1 MEDDEEEV
9 GEEENGDLC
18 SESQA
23 PISQPKKQ
31 HRRRR
36 EQDAMTDAPDEGKR
50 ELRDNSKEGRAGATF
65 SFRWSLSTTSLLP
78 CA

>member
-1 MEDDEEEV
+1 MEDDDEEV

-23 PISQPKKQ
+23 PVSQPKKQ
-31 HRRRR
+31 RKRRCK
-36 EQDAMTDAPDEGKR
+36 QDATTDAPDEGKR
-50 ELRDNSKEGRAGATF
+50 ELRDSSKQGRVGAMF
-65 SFRWSLSTTSLLP
+65 SFRWSWSTTLLLP